1 MRLIGLRNRAE
12 VRMTATTGPGAS
24 EIPRPEGLPPFAALG
39 VVGIDEQPENP
50 WWGDELAV
58 LHPAAVAKRRETF
71 RMGRSAAHRAL
82 QTLEADT
89 QPILAGP
96 LRDPRWPDGIVGSIS
111 HTDDVGMAIVAPADE
126 TDGVGIDIERRR
138 DAPELV
144 GQVLRPEEL
153 AWIDDRPADQRSD
166 LVMAVFSAKE
176 TIFKAFFPRVRAF
189 FGFEAASL
197 EPLDGGFLARLVI
210 DLDSDYPHDR
220 SFPVRSRWGPEHVV
234 SWLVL
239 PKTPHTT

>member
-1 MRLIGLRNRAE
+1 
-12 VRMTATTGPGAS
+12 MTATTGSGAS
-24 EIPRPEGLPPFAALG
+24 DIPLPDGLPSFAALG
-39 VVGIDEQPENP
+39 VVGVDEQPENP
-50 WWGDELAV
+50 WWGEELAV
-58 LHPAAVAKRRETF
+58 LHPSSVAKRRETF

-82 QTLEADT
+82 QALDADT

-96 LRDPRWPDGIVGSIS
+96 LRDPRWPDGILGSIS
-111 HTDDVGMAIVAPADE
+111 HTDDVGMALVAPADE

-153 AWIDDRPADQRSD
+153 GWIEDRPADQRPD

-176 TIFKAFFPRVRAF
+176 TIFKAFFPRVRVF

-197 EPLDGGFLARLVI
+197 EPIHDGFRARLVI
-210 DLDSDYPHDR
+210 DLDADYPHDR
-220 SFPVRSRWGPEHVV
+220 SFSVRSRWGPEHVV

-239 PKTPHTT
+239 PKTSHAI